1 MELHLFFTNEQV
13 SWDTLFSQEKPLLLG
28 YMVFFWDTSVF
39 FWRNNY
45 VYWDKPVF
53 KKWSCLLG
61 HICFSWNDHVYW
73 DIFVF
78 HEMIMFIGTY
88 LFFKKWSCLLVH
100 ICFSRNDHVYWDI
113 FTVIMLIGRHLFL
126 NKLPFLG
133 HLFIKKISCLF
144 RHPVPE
150 AENTIEPDT
159 EYKD

>member
-1 MELHLFFTNEQV
+1 MIIDWRTCIKKIYFLEPTSSHVFQNDHVYWNYTCFLRQV
-13 SWDTLFSQEKPLLLG
+13 CWDTLFSQEKPLLLG
-28 YMVFFWDTSVF
+28 YIFLSKNGLFLGHIRF

-73 DIFVF
+73 
-78 HEMIMFIGTY
+78 Y
-88 LFFKKWSCLLVH
+88 
-100 ICFSRNDHVYWDI
+100 I

-133 HLFIKKISCLF
+133 HLFIKKIF
-144 RHPVPE
+144 
-150 AENTIEPDT
+150 I
-159 EYKD
+159 

>member
-1 MELHLFFTNEQV
+1 MFIGTN
-13 SWDTLFSQEKPLLLG
+13 LFS
-28 YMVFFWDTSVF
+28 
-39 FWRNNY
+39 RNDH
-45 VYWDKPVF
+45 VYWDIFVFHEMIMFIGTYLFF